1 MNQRTVFIRPGIE
14 LANLTDIGFHRADNE
29 DYYCY
34 VEPDD
39 DEVFERKGRLAVV
52 ADGMGGH
59 QGGKIASAVAVE
71 TVRDAYLANPSDD
84 PQDAL
89 RTAFQDAHAAI
100 RAMASERPDL
110 AGMGTTCTAV
120 ALRDGQLSYGHIG
133 DSRLYLI
140 RGYRISQ
147 LTQDHSRVARM
158 VQDGLLTPDEA
169 SVHPE
174 RNVLTAAMGAESAS
188 GDFSSTPLPL
198 APGDIL
204 LICTDGLHGLVRNE
218 ELLAVAAT
226 QAPEEACKELVGMA
240 KQRGGFDNITLQILK
255 IT

>member
-1 MNQRTVFIRPGIE
+1 VFIRPGLE
-14 LANLTDIGFHRADNE
+14 LANLTDIGCHRAENE

-34 VEPDD
+34 VEPEDD
-39 DEVFERKGRLAVV
+39 GVFERKGRLAVV

-59 QGGKIASAVAVE
+59 QGGKVASAIAVD
-71 TVRDAYLANPSDD
+71 TVRDAYLTNASDD
-84 PQDAL
+84 PQEAL
-89 RTAFQDAHAAI
+89 RTAFQDAHSAI
-100 RAMASERPDL
+100 RQMASQRQDL
-110 AGMGTTCTAV
+110 AGMGTTCTAAAV
-120 ALRDGQLSYGHIG
+120 CNGKLSFGHIG

-140 RGYRISQ
+140 RGYHISQ

-169 SVHPE
+169 SIHPE
-174 RNVLTAAMGAESAS
+174 RNVLTAAMGSDSAS
-188 GDFSSTPLPL
+188 SDFSISPLPL

-204 LICTDGLHGLVRNE
+204 LICTDGLHGLVRDQ

-226 QAPEEACKELVGMA
+226 QTPEEACRALVGMA